1 MEVWFQPSLIYQ
13 CDVEFRKDLY
23 ANVVL
28 SSNTTIFQETRTIDS
43 AGSEGLVG
51 MKVDSV
57 KFQVVLFVF
66 HVPGDRG
73 TVFSTIQVQA
83 QLDPY
88 W

>member
-1 MEVWFQPSLIYQ
+1 MSCSQVPGPFSKKLA
-13 CDVEFRKDLY
+13 R
-23 ANVVL
+23 
-28 SSNTTIFQETRTIDS
+28 ST
-43 AGSEGLVG
+43 EGLVG